1 MPSESLVS
9 IFHTFAS
16 KRRPA
21 VLAALLACLTALVL
35 ACMAPGY
42 ARASYFSDVPE
53 GEWYA
58 TWVDQAFDQG
68 LMSGYTDANDELT
81 GFFGP
86 DDELTRAQVV
96 MVLWRMAGMPGIH
109 EGSLFDDVEFGAWY
123 EAAVDWCVEAGVVT
137 GYTSGVDEGCFRPDR
152 PVSRQEL
159 AVMAWRYAEWAGMDA
174 TEPDPVPLESTTD
187 WESADSWALEA
198 LTWTAATGVL
208 SGFDNQDG
216 TKSIKPFGAAT
227 RAQAAK
233 VFVMFSD
240 QPSLPEPD
248 KKPADGAE
256 SGGGDSGDTHDKPAY
271 AVLYADGLLSLQ
283 RGDDADPAHGEVL
296 GSWEWDGMSS
306 PWYEQRDSVRSVV
319 VRDAVCARGGGVF
332 RGLANCTSMDL
343 ARLDVLGT
351 TLLDSM
357 FRSCASLDTLDLSS
371 WDTSGVENFSCMFEG
386 CSSLRELNLAGF
398 DTSRALDLSWMFS
411 GCSALK
417 TVDVAGWDVHR
428 AESLSAM
435 FRDCTLLET
444 LDLSDWDVS
453 SALYLASMFRD
464 CTALTSLNVS
474 TWDVSG
480 AIDCSHMFDGC
491 TSLDPGDIPSWDAPT
506 EVDKGGK
513 FADASEGESEDPS
526 AEPTPD
532 EGPADEHVTS
542 DEISADGFATFNEG
556 LVDELATLDEGL
568 VDGPAALDG
577 DFADEPASSG
587 EGDLA
592 PAVLEL
598 GEKPVSALAALA
610 A

>member
-1 MPSESLVS
+1 MPSENLVS
-9 IFHTFAS
+9 AFHTSAS

-86 DDELTRAQVV
+86 DDELTRAQVA

-137 GYTSGVDEGCFRPDR
+137 GYTSGADEGCFRPDR

-174 TEPDPVPLESTTD
+174 TDPDPVPLESTTD

-208 SGFDNQDG
+208 SGFGNQDG
-216 TKSIKPFGAAT
+216 TKSIKPFGTAT

-233 VFVMFSD
+233 VFVMLSD

-256 SGGGDSGDTHDKPAY
+256 SGEGNPGDAHDKPAY

-283 RGDDADPAHGEVL
+283 RGDDTDPAHGEVL
-296 GSWEWDGMSS
+296 GAWQWDGTSS
-306 PWYEQRDSVRSVV
+306 PWYEQRDSVYTVV
-319 VRDAVCARGGGVF
+319 VRDTVRVRGGGLF
-332 RGLANCTSMDL
+332 SGLASCTSMDL
-343 ARLDVLGT
+343 ARLDVSGT

-357 FRSCASLDTLDLSS
+357 FRSCSSLETLDLSS

-417 TVDVAGWDVHR
+417 AVDVAGWDVHR

-435 FRDCTLLET
+435 FRSCTALGA
-444 LDLSDWDVS
+444 LDLSGWDVS

-464 CTALTSLNVS
+464 CTVLTSLDVS

-480 AIDCSHMFDGC
+480 AIDLSHMFDGC
-491 TSLDPGDIPSWDAPT
+491 SSLDSADIPSWNAPT

-526 AEPTPD
+526 AELTPD
-532 EGPADEHVTS
+532 EGLADGSATS
-542 DEISADGFATFNEG
+542 DEVSADGFAAFG
-556 LVDELATLDEGL
+556 
-568 VDGPAALDG
+568 G
-577 DFADEPASSG
+577 DCADEPAASD

-598 GEKPVSALAALA
+598 GEDPASALAA
-610 A
+610 

>member
-1 MPSESLVS
+1 MPSENLVS
-9 IFHTFAS
+9 AFHTSAS
-16 KRRPA
+16 RHRPA

-53 GEWYA
+53 DEWYA

-68 LMSGYTDANDELT
+68 LMSGYTDANNELT

-86 DDELTRAQVV
+86 DDELTRAQVA

-109 EGSLFDDVEFGAWY
+109 EGCLFDDVEFGAWY

-159 AVMAWRYAEWAGMDA
+159 AVMAWRYAQWAGMD
-174 TEPDPVPLESTTD
+174 TTDPDPVPLESTTD

-198 LTWTAATGVL
+198 LMWTAATGVL

-216 TKSIKPFGAAT
+216 TKSIRPFGTAT
-227 RAQAAK
+227 RARAAK
-233 VFVMFSD
+233 VFVMLSD
-240 QPSLPEPD
+240 QPSLPDPD
-248 KKPADGAE
+248 KKPTDGAE
-256 SGGGDSGDTHDKPAY
+256 SGEGNPGDTHDKPAY

-283 RGDDADPAHGEVL
+283 RGDDTDPAHGEVL
-296 GSWEWDGMSS
+296 GAWQWDGASS
-306 PWYEQRDSVRSVV
+306 PWYEQRDSVRSVA
-319 VRDAVCARGGGVF
+319 VRDAVRVRGGGLF
-332 RGLANCTSMDL
+332 SGLASCTSMDL
-343 ARLDVLGT
+343 ARLDVSGT

-357 FRSCASLDTLDLSS
+357 FRSCVSLETLDLSS

-417 TVDVAGWDVHR
+417 AVDVSGWDVHR

-435 FRDCTLLET
+435 FRSCTSLEA
-444 LDLSDWDVS
+444 LDLSGWDVS
-453 SALYLASMFRD
+453 SALYLASIFRD
-464 CTALTSLNVS
+464 CAALTSLDVS
-474 TWDVSG
+474 TWDISG

-491 TSLDPGDIPSWDAPT
+491 TSLDPADIPSWDAPT

-513 FADASEGESEDPS
+513 FEDASEGETEMPS
-526 AEPTPD
+526 VEPTPD
-532 EGPADEHVTS
+532 EGLADE
-542 DEISADGFATFNEG
+542 FAALSEDS
-556 LVDELATLDEGL
+556 VDEPEATDE
-568 VDGPAALDG
+568 
-577 DFADEPASSG
+577 SN
-587 EGDLA
+587 LA
-592 PAVLEL
+592 PAVFEL
-598 GEKPVSALAALA
+598 GEDPASALAA
-610 A
+610 

>member
-1 MPSESLVS
+1 MPSENLVS
-9 IFHTFAS
+9 VFHTPAS
-16 KRRPA
+16 RRRPA

-68 LMSGYTDANDELT
+68 LMSGYTDTNDELT

-86 DDELTRAQVV
+86 DDELTRAQVA

-109 EGSLFDDVEFGAWY
+109 KGSLFDDVEFGAWY

-137 GYTSGVDEGCFRPDR
+137 GYTSDVDEGCFRPDR

-159 AVMAWRYAEWAGMDA
+159 AVMAWRYAEWAGMDT
-174 TEPDPVPLESTTD
+174 TEPDPVPLEFTTD

-216 TKSIKPFGAAT
+216 TKSIRPFGTAT

-233 VFVMFSD
+233 VFVVLSD
-240 QPSLPEPD
+240 QPSLPDPD
-248 KKPADGAE
+248 KKPTDGAE
-256 SGGGDSGDTHDKPAY
+256 SGGDNPGDTHDKPAY

-283 RGDDADPAHGEVL
+283 RGDNTDPAHGEVL
-296 GSWEWDGMSS
+296 GVWQWDGASS

-319 VRDAVCARGGGVF
+319 VRDAVRVRGGGVF
-332 RGLANCTSMDL
+332 RGLARCTSMDL
-343 ARLDVLGT
+343 ACLDVSGT

-357 FRSCASLDTLDLSS
+357 FRSCASLETLDLSS

-417 TVDVAGWDVHR
+417 EIDVAGWDVHR

-435 FRDCTLLET
+435 FRSCTSLEA
-444 LDLSDWDVS
+444 LDLSGWDVS
-453 SALYLASMFRD
+453 STLYLASIFRD
-464 CTALTSLNVS
+464 CAALTSLDVS

-491 TSLDPGDIPSWDAPT
+491 TSLDPADIPSWDAPT

-513 FADASEGESEDPS
+513 FEDAS
-526 AEPTPD
+526 
-532 EGPADEHVTS
+532 
-542 DEISADGFATFNEG
+542 
-556 LVDELATLDEGL
+556 
-568 VDGPAALDG
+568 
-577 DFADEPASSG
+577 
-587 EGDLA
+587 
-592 PAVLEL
+592 
-598 GEKPVSALAALA
+598 
-610 A
+610 

>member
-16 KRRPA
+16 RRRPA

-42 ARASYFSDVPE
+42 AQASYFSDVPE

-68 LMSGYTDANDELT
+68 LMSGYTDVNDELT
-81 GFFGP
+81 GLFGP
-86 DDELTRAQVV
+86 DDELTRAQVA

-137 GYTSGVDEGCFRPDR
+137 GYTSGADEGCFCPDR

-159 AVMAWRYAEWAGMDA
+159 AVMAWRYAEWAGMDT
-174 TEPDPVPLESTTD
+174 TEPDPVPFESTTD

-208 SGFDNQDG
+208 SGFDTQDG
-216 TKSIKPFGAAT
+216 TKSIKPFGTAT

-233 VFVMFSD
+233 VFVMLSD

-256 SGGGDSGDTHDKPAY
+256 SGEDNPSDAHDRPAY

-283 RGDDADPAHGEVL
+283 RGDDTDPAHGEVL
-296 GSWEWDGMSS
+296 GSWEWDGTSS

-319 VRDAVCARGGGVF
+319 VRAAVCARGGGVF
-332 RGLANCTSMDL
+332 RGLANCVSMDL
-343 ARLDVLGT
+343 ARLDVSGT

-357 FRSCASLDTLDLSS
+357 FRSCASLETLDLSS

-398 DTSRALDLSWMFS
+398 DTSHALDLSWMFS

-417 TVDVAGWDVHR
+417 EVDVAGWDVHR

-435 FRDCTLLET
+435 FRGCASLEA
-444 LDLSDWDVS
+444 LDLSGWDVS
-453 SALYLASMFRD
+453 SALYLASMFHD
-464 CTALTSLNVS
+464 CAALTSLNVS

-480 AIDCSHMFDGC
+480 AIDCSYMFDGC
-491 TSLDPGDIPSWDAPT
+491 TSLDPADIPSWDAST
-506 EVDKGGK
+506 EVDKADK
-513 FADASEGESEDPS
+513 FADASEGESEEPS
-526 AEPTPD
+526 AEPAPD
-532 EGPADEHVTS
+532 EGLADEP
-542 DEISADGFATFNEG
+542 AA
-556 LVDELATLDEGL
+556 LDEGL
-568 VDGPAALDG
+568 VDESATLDEG
-577 DFADEPASSG
+577 CVDGLATFG
-587 EGDLA
+587 EDDPA

-598 GEKPVSALAALA
+598 GEDPISALAA
-610 A
+610 

>member
-9 IFHTFAS
+9 ASHTS
-16 KRRPA
+16 TCKRGPA

-86 DDELTRAQVV
+86 DDELTRAQVA

-109 EGSLFDDVEFGAWY
+109 EGSLFDDVEFGTWY

-137 GYTSGVDEGCFRPDR
+137 GYTSGIDEGCFRPDR

-159 AVMAWRYAEWAGMDA
+159 AVMAWRYAEWAGMDT

-198 LTWTAATGVL
+198 LTWTASTGVL

-216 TKSIKPFGAAT
+216 TKSIKPFGTAT

-233 VFVMFSD
+233 VFVMLSD

-256 SGGGDSGDTHDKPAY
+256 SGEGGPAGSEGKPAY
-271 AVLYADGLLSLQ
+271 AVLYADGTLSLQ
-283 RGDDADPAHGEVL
+283 RGDDTDPAHGEVL
-296 GSWEWDGMSS
+296 GSWEWDGTSS
-306 PWYEQRDSVRSVV
+306 PWYEQRDSVHMVV
-319 VRDAVCARGGGVF
+319 VRDVVCARGGGLF
-332 RGLANCTSMDL
+332 SGLARCTSMDL
-343 ARLDVLGT
+343 ARLDVSGT

-357 FRSCASLDTLDLSS
+357 FRDCSSLETLDLTG
-371 WDTSGVENFSCMFEG
+371 WDTSGAESFSCMFEG

-398 DTSRALDLSWMFS
+398 DTSHAIDLSWMFS

-417 TVDVAGWDVHR
+417 KIDVAGWDVSC
-428 AESLSAM
+428 AEYLSSM
-435 FRDCTLLET
+435 FRGCTSLEA
-444 LDLSDWDVS
+444 LDLSGWDVS

-464 CTALTSLNVS
+464 CTALTSLDVS
-474 TWDVSG
+474 TWDVWG

-491 TSLDPGDIPSWDAPT
+491 TSLDPVDIPNWDVPT

-513 FADASEGESEDPS
+513 FADASESESE
-526 AEPTPD
+526 
-532 EGPADEHVTS
+532 
-542 DEISADGFATFNEG
+542 G
-556 LVDELATLDEGL
+556 LSMESMLDEGSS
-568 VDGPAALDG
+568 
-577 DFADEPASSG
+577 DEPAVSD

-592 PAVLEL
+592 SDSLEL
-598 GEKPVSALAALA
+598 GEDPVPALAA
-610 A
+610 

>member
-1 MPSESLVS
+1 MPSENL
-9 IFHTFAS
+9 AS
-16 KRRPA
+16 ASHASASRRTPA
-21 VLAALLACLTALVL
+21 VLAVLFACLTAFVL

-68 LMSGYTDANDELT
+68 FMSGYTDANDELT

-86 DDELTRAQVV
+86 DDELTRAQVA

-109 EGSLFDDVEFGAWY
+109 EGALFDDVEFGAWY

-159 AVMAWRYAEWAGMDA
+159 AVMAWRYAEWAGMD
-174 TEPDPVPLESTTD
+174 TTDPDPVPLESTTD

-216 TKSIKPFGAAT
+216 TKSIKPFGTAT

-233 VFVMFSD
+233 VFVMLSD

-256 SGGGDSGDTHDKPAY
+256 SGEGNPGDTHDKPAY

-283 RGDDADPAHGEVL
+283 RGDDTDPAHGEVL
-296 GSWEWDGMSS
+296 GAWQWDGACS
-306 PWYEQRDSVRSVV
+306 PWYGQRDSVRSVV
-319 VRDAVCARGGGVF
+319 VRDTVSARGGGVF

-343 ARLDVLGT
+343 ARLDVSGT
-351 TLLDSM
+351 MLLDSM
-357 FRSCASLDTLDLSS
+357 FRSCASLETLDLSS

-417 TVDVAGWDVHR
+417 AVDVAGWDVHQ

-435 FRDCTLLET
+435 FRGCTSLEA
-444 LDLSDWDVS
+444 LDLSGWDVS

-464 CTALTSLNVS
+464 CAALTSLDVS

-480 AIDCSHMFDGC
+480 AIDLSHMFDGC
-491 TSLDPGDIPSWDAPT
+491 TSLNPADIPSWNAPT

-513 FADASEGESEDPS
+513 FADASEGESEDLS

-532 EGPADEHVTS
+532 EGLADE
-542 DEISADGFATFNEG
+542 
-556 LVDELATLDEGL
+556 
-568 VDGPAALDG
+568 PAALDG
-577 DFADEPASSG
+577 DCTDDPAASDEADPAS
-587 EGDLA
+587 DL
-592 PAVLEL
+592 LEL
-598 GEKPVSALAALA
+598 GEDSVSVLAA
-610 A
+610 

>member
-1 MPSESLVS
+1 MPSENLAGAS
-9 IFHTFAS
+9 HTSAS
-16 KRRPA
+16 KRRHA
-21 VLAALLACLTALVL
+21 VLVALLACLTALVL
-35 ACMAPGY
+35 ACMAPGF
-42 ARASYFSDVPE
+42 ARASYFGDVPE
-53 GEWYA
+53 GEWYT

-81 GFFGP
+81 GLFGP
-86 DDELTRAQVV
+86 DDELTRAQVA

-152 PVSRQEL
+152 PVSRQEF
-159 AVMAWRYAEWAGMDA
+159 AVMAWRYAEWAGMD
-174 TEPDPVPLESTTD
+174 TTDPDPVPLESTTD
-187 WESADSWALEA
+187 WEGADSWALEA

-216 TKSIKPFGAAT
+216 TKSIKPFGTAT

-233 VFVMFSD
+233 VFVMLSD

-248 KKPADGAE
+248 KKPTDGAE
-256 SGGGDSGDTHDKPAY
+256 SGGNNPGDAHAKPAY

-283 RGDDADPAHGEVL
+283 RGDDKDPAHGEVL
-296 GSWEWDGMSS
+296 GAWQWDGTSS

-319 VRDAVCARGGGVF
+319 VRDAVCARGGGLF
-332 RGLANCTSMDL
+332 SGLANCTSMDL
-343 ARLDVLGT
+343 ARLDVSGT

-357 FRSCASLDTLDLSS
+357 FRSCASLETLDLSS

-435 FRDCTLLET
+435 FRGCTSLGA
-444 LDLSDWDVS
+444 LDLSGWDVS

-464 CTALTSLNVS
+464 CAALTSLDVS

-491 TSLDPGDIPSWDAPT
+491 ASLDPADIPSWDAPT
-506 EVDKGGK
+506 EVRKAGK
-513 FADASEGESEDPS
+513 FTDTSEGESGDPS
-526 AEPTPD
+526 AELTPD
-532 EGPADEHVTS
+532 EGLADGSATS
-542 DEISADGFATFNEG
+542 DEVSADGFATF
-556 LVDELATLDEGL
+556 DEG
-568 VDGPAALDG
+568 
-577 DFADEPASSG
+577 FADEPAALDEDCADGPAVSN
-587 EGDLA
+587 EGDFA

-598 GEKPVSALAALA
+598 GEGPVSALAA
-610 A
+610 

>member
-1 MPSESLVS
+1 
-9 IFHTFAS
+9 
-16 KRRPA
+16 
-21 VLAALLACLTALVL
+21 
-35 ACMAPGY
+35 
-42 ARASYFSDVPE
+42 
-53 GEWYA
+53 
-58 TWVDQAFDQG
+58 
-68 LMSGYTDANDELT
+68 MSGYTDANDELT

-86 DDELTRAQVV
+86 DDELTRAQVA

-159 AVMAWRYAEWAGMDA
+159 AVMAWRYAEWAGMDT

-216 TKSIKPFGAAT
+216 TKSIKPFGTAT

-233 VFVMFSD
+233 VFVMLSD

-256 SGGGDSGDTHDKPAY
+256 SGEGNPGDAHDKPAY

-283 RGDDADPAHGEVL
+283 RGDDTDPAHGEVL
-296 GSWEWDGMSS
+296 GAWEWEGASS
-306 PWYEQRDSVRSVV
+306 PWYDQRDSVRSVV

-332 RGLANCTSMDL
+332 RGLANCTSMNL
-343 ARLDVLGT
+343 ARLDVSGT

-357 FRSCASLDTLDLSS
+357 FRSCASLETLDLSS

-386 CSSLRELNLAGF
+386 CSALRELNLAGF

-411 GCSALK
+411 GCSALE
-417 TVDVAGWDVHR
+417 TVDVVGWDVHR

-435 FRDCTLLET
+435 FRGCTSLEA
-444 LDLSDWDVS
+444 LDLSGWNAS

-464 CTALTSLNVS
+464 CAALTSLDVS

-491 TSLDPGDIPSWDAPT
+491 TSLDPADIPSWDAPT

-513 FADASEGESEDPS
+513 FEDASEGESEKPS
-526 AEPTPD
+526 AELM
-532 EGPADEHVTS
+532 A
-542 DEISADGFATFNEG
+542 AEG
-556 LVDELATLDEGL
+556 LEDKVAALDEGL
-568 VDGPAALDG
+568 VDGPAALEEDLADAPVALG
-577 DFADEPASSG
+577 EDSADEPAASD

-598 GEKPVSALAALA
+598 GEDPVSTLAA
-610 A
+610 

>member
-1 MPSESLVS
+1 MPSENLVS
-9 IFHTFAS
+9 AFHTFAA

-21 VLAALLACLTALVL
+21 LLAALLVCLTALVL

-53 GEWYA
+53 DEWYA

-81 GFFGP
+81 GLFGP
-86 DDELTRAQVV
+86 DDELTRAQVA

-109 EGSLFDDVEFGAWY
+109 EGCLFGDVEFGVWY

-159 AVMAWRYAEWAGMDA
+159 AVMAWRYAEWAGMD
-174 TEPDPVPLESTTD
+174 TRDPDPVPLESTTD
-187 WESADSWALEA
+187 WESADSWTREA

-216 TKSIKPFGAAT
+216 TKSIKPFGTAT
-227 RAQAAK
+227 RAQSAK
-233 VFVMFSD
+233 VFVVLSD
-240 QPSLPEPD
+240 QPSLPDPD
-248 KKPADGAE
+248 KKPTDGAE
-256 SGGGDSGDTHDKPAY
+256 SGEGNPGDSHDRLAY

-283 RGDDADPAHGEVL
+283 RDDNKDPAHGEVL
-296 GSWEWDGMSS
+296 GAWEWDGTSS

-319 VRDAVCARGGGVF
+319 VRDTVCARGGGVF
-332 RGLANCTSMDL
+332 RGLASCTSMDL
-343 ARLDVLGT
+343 ARLDVSGT
-351 TLLDSM
+351 TLPDSM
-357 FRSCASLDTLDLSS
+357 FRECSSLEVLDLSS
-371 WDTSGVENFSCMFEG
+371 WDTSGVESFSCMFEG

-417 TVDVAGWDVHR
+417 AVDVSGWDVHR

-435 FRDCTLLET
+435 FRGCSSLEA
-444 LDLSDWDVS
+444 LDLSGWDVS
-453 SALYLASMFRD
+453 SALYLASIFRD
-464 CTALTSLNVS
+464 CAALTSLDVS

-491 TSLDPGDIPSWDAPT
+491 TSLDPADIPSWDVPT
-506 EVDKGGK
+506 EMDKGGK
-513 FADASEGESEDPS
+513 FEDASEGESEKPS
-526 AEPTPD
+526 MEPVPD
-532 EGPADEHVTS
+532 EGPADEIATFDEGPS
-542 DEISADGFATFNEG
+542 DESI
-556 LVDELATLDEGL
+556 VLDECC
-568 VDGPAALDG
+568 P
-577 DFADEPASSG
+577 EPVASD

-592 PAVLEL
+592 PAVLGL
-598 GEKPVSALAALA
+598 GEELASALAA
-610 A
+610 

>member
-1 MPSESLVS
+1 MPSENLATAS
-9 IFHTFAS
+9 HTSAS
-16 KRRPA
+16 RRRPA
-21 VLAALLACLTALVL
+21 VLAALLACLTAFVL

-68 LMSGYTDANDELT
+68 LMSGYTDENDELT
-81 GFFGP
+81 GLFGP
-86 DDELTRAQVV
+86 DDELTRAQVA

-109 EGSLFDDVEFGAWY
+109 EGALFDDVQFGAWY
-123 EAAVDWCVEAGVVT
+123 EAAVDWCVEAGVIT

-159 AVMAWRYAEWAGMDA
+159 AVMAWRYAEWAGMD
-174 TEPDPVPLESTTD
+174 TTDPDPVPLESTTD

-216 TKSIKPFGAAT
+216 TKSIKPFGTAT

-233 VFVMFSD
+233 VFVMLSD

-248 KKPADGAE
+248 KKPTDGAE
-256 SGGGDSGDTHDKPAY
+256 SGGDNLGDTHDKPAY

-283 RGDDADPAHGEVL
+283 RGDDTDPAHGEVL
-296 GSWEWDGMSS
+296 GAWQWDGASS

-319 VRDAVCARGGGVF
+319 VRDAVSARGGGVF
-332 RGLANCTSMDL
+332 RGLARCTSMDL
-343 ARLDVLGT
+343 ARLDVSGA

-357 FRSCASLDTLDLSS
+357 FRECSSLEVIDLSS
-371 WDTSGVENFSCMFEG
+371 WDTSSVENFSCMFEG
-386 CSSLRELNLAGF
+386 CSSLRELNLAGL

-428 AESLSAM
+428 VESLSAM
-435 FRDCTLLET
+435 FRGCVSLET
-444 LDLSDWDVS
+444 LDLSGWDVS

-464 CTALTSLNVS
+464 CAALTSLDVS

-480 AIDCSHMFDGC
+480 AIDCSRMFDGC
-491 TSLDPGDIPSWDAPT
+491 TSLDPADIPSWDTPT

-513 FADASEGESEDPS
+513 FADTSEVESEEPS
-526 AEPTPD
+526 AELAPD
-532 EGPADEHVTS
+532 EGLADE
-542 DEISADGFATFNEG
+542 
-556 LVDELATLDEGL
+556 
-568 VDGPAALDG
+568 AAAFDG
-577 DFADEPASSG
+577 DSVDAPVALGEGIANEFAAFSVDFVGEPEATD
-587 EGDLA
+587 EGDLT

-598 GEKPVSALAALA
+598 GEDPAFVLAA
-610 A
+610 

>member
-1 MPSESLVS
+1 MPSANLASAS
-9 IFHTFAS
+9 HTSAFR
-16 KRRPA
+16 RRPA

-42 ARASYFSDVPE
+42 ARASYFSDVSE

-86 DDELTRAQVV
+86 DDELTRAQVA

-123 EAAVDWCVEAGVVT
+123 EAAVDWCVEAGVVS

-159 AVMAWRYAEWAGMDA
+159 AVMAWRYAEWAGMDT

-216 TKSIKPFGAAT
+216 TKSIRPFGTAT
-227 RAQAAK
+227 RAEAAK
-233 VFVMFSD
+233 VFVVLSD
-240 QPSLPEPD
+240 QPSLPDPD
-248 KKPADGAE
+248 KKPTDGAE
-256 SGGGDSGDTHDKPAY
+256 SGEGNPGDTHDRPAY

-283 RGDDADPAHGEVL
+283 RGDDTDPAHGEVL
-296 GSWEWDGMSS
+296 GAWQWDGASS

-332 RGLANCTSMDL
+332 RGLARCTSMDL
-343 ARLDVLGT
+343 ARLDVSGT

-357 FRSCASLDTLDLSS
+357 FRSCVSLETLDLSS

-417 TVDVAGWDVHR
+417 AVDVSGWDVHR

-435 FRDCTLLET
+435 FRSCTSLEA
-444 LDLSDWDVS
+444 LDLSGWDVS
-453 SALYLASMFRD
+453 SALYLASIFRD
-464 CTALTSLNVS
+464 CAALTSLDVS
-474 TWDVSG
+474 AWDVSG

-491 TSLDPGDIPSWDAPT
+491 TSLDPADIPSWDAPT

-513 FADASEGESEDPS
+513 FADTSEGESEDPS
-526 AEPTPD
+526 AEPTLD
-532 EGPADEHVTS
+532 EGLADELAAS
-542 DEISADGFATFNEG
+542 DEVSADGFATFDED
-556 LVDELATLDEGL
+556 LADELATLDEGL
-568 VDGPAALDG
+568 VDGPAAFDG
-577 DFADEPASSG
+577 DFADVPVASD

-592 PAVLEL
+592 PAVFEL
-598 GEKPVSALAALA
+598 GEDPASALAA
-610 A
+610 

>member
-1 MPSESLVS
+1 MAGRFDTEPWMPSENLVS
-9 IFHTFAS
+9 VFHTPAS
-16 KRRPA
+16 RRRPA

-68 LMSGYTDANDELT
+68 LMSGYTDTNDELT

-86 DDELTRAQVV
+86 DDELTRAQVA

-109 EGSLFDDVEFGAWY
+109 EGCLFDDVEFGAWY

-137 GYTSGVDEGCFRPDR
+137 GYTSDVDEGCFRPDR

-159 AVMAWRYAEWAGMDA
+159 AVMAWRYAEWAGMDT
-174 TEPDPVPLESTTD
+174 TEPDPVPLEFTTD

-216 TKSIKPFGAAT
+216 TKSIRPFGTAT

-233 VFVMFSD
+233 VFVVLSD
-240 QPSLPEPD
+240 QPSLPDPD
-248 KKPADGAE
+248 KKPTDGAE
-256 SGGGDSGDTHDKPAY
+256 SGGDNPGDTHDKPAY

-283 RGDDADPAHGEVL
+283 RGDNTDPAHGEVL
-296 GSWEWDGMSS
+296 GVWQWDGASS

-319 VRDAVCARGGGVF
+319 VRDAVRVRGGGVF
-332 RGLANCTSMDL
+332 RGLARCTSMDL
-343 ARLDVLGT
+343 ACLDVSGT

-357 FRSCASLDTLDLSS
+357 FRSCASLETLDLSS

-417 TVDVAGWDVHR
+417 EIDVAGWDVHR

-435 FRDCTLLET
+435 FRSCTSLEA
-444 LDLSDWDVS
+444 LDLSGWDVS
-453 SALYLASMFRD
+453 STLYLASIFRD
-464 CTALTSLNVS
+464 CAALTSLDVS

-491 TSLDPGDIPSWDAPT
+491 TSLDPADIPSWDAPT

-513 FADASEGESEDPS
+513 FEDASEGESEKPPM
-526 AEPTPD
+526 EP
-532 EGPADEHVTS
+532 V
-542 DEISADGFATFNEG
+542 
-556 LVDELATLDEGL
+556 LDEGL
-568 VDGPAALDG
+568 VDGPAVLEKDFADAPAALGEGLADESATLDG
-577 DFADEPASSG
+577 DTADEPEATDES
-587 EGDLA
+587 DLA
-592 PAVLEL
+592 PAVFEL
-598 GEKPVSALAALA
+598 GEDPASALAA
-610 A
+610 

>member
-9 IFHTFAS
+9 AFHTFAS
-16 KRRPA
+16 KHRPA

-53 GEWYA
+53 GEWYV
-58 TWVDQAFDQG
+58 TWVEQAFDQG
-68 LMSGYTDANDELT
+68 LMAGYTDANDELT

-86 DDELTRAQVV
+86 DDELTRAQVA

-159 AVMAWRYAEWAGMDA
+159 AVMAWRYAEWAGMDT

-216 TKSIKPFGAAT
+216 TKSIKPFGTAT

-233 VFVMFSD
+233 VFVMLSD

-256 SGGGDSGDTHDKPAY
+256 SGEDNPSDAHDRPAY

-283 RGDDADPAHGEVL
+283 RGDDTDPAHGEVL
-296 GSWEWDGMSS
+296 GSWEWDGTSS
-306 PWYEQRDSVRSVV
+306 LWYEQRDSVRSVV
-319 VRDAVCARGGGVF
+319 VRDAVCARGGGLF
-332 RGLANCTSMDL
+332 SGLVNCTSMDL
-343 ARLDVLGT
+343 ACLDVSGT

-357 FRSCASLDTLDLSS
+357 FRSCASLETLDLSS

-398 DTSRALDLSWMFS
+398 DTSHALDLSWMFS

-428 AESLSAM
+428 VESLSAM
-435 FRDCTLLET
+435 FRGCTALET
-444 LDLSDWDVS
+444 LDLSGWDVS
-453 SALYLASMFRD
+453 SALYLALMFRD
-464 CTALTSLNVS
+464 CAALTSLDVS
-474 TWDVSG
+474 MWDVSG
-480 AIDCSHMFDGC
+480 AIDLSHMFDGC
-491 TSLDPGDIPSWDAPT
+491 TSLDPADIPSWDAPT
-506 EVDKGGK
+506 VVRKSGK
-513 FADASEGESEDPS
+513 FADASEGESEDLS

-532 EGPADEHVTS
+532 EG
-542 DEISADGFATFNEG
+542 
-556 LVDELATLDEGL
+556 
-568 VDGPAALDG
+568 
-577 DFADEPASSG
+577 FADEPAALGGDSADEPVVFDEGIADEPAASD

-592 PAVLEL
+592 PAVFEL
-598 GEKPVSALAALA
+598 GRQ
-610 A
+610 

>member
-21 VLAALLACLTALVL
+21 VLVALLAGLTALVL
-35 ACMAPGY
+35 ACMAPGD

-81 GFFGP
+81 GYFGP
-86 DDELTRAQVV
+86 DDELTRAQVA

-152 PVSRQEL
+152 SVSRQEL
-159 AVMAWRYAEWAGMDA
+159 AVMAWRYAEWAGMD
-174 TEPDPVPLESTTD
+174 TTDPDPVPLESTTD
-187 WESADSWALEA
+187 WESADSWAFEA

-216 TKSIKPFGAAT
+216 TKSIKPFGTAT

-233 VFVMFSD
+233 VFVMLSD
-240 QPSLPEPD
+240 QPGLPDPD

-256 SGGGDSGDTHDKPAY
+256 SGEGDPGDTHDKPAY

-283 RGDDADPAHGEVL
+283 RGDDTDPAHGEVL
-296 GSWEWDGMSS
+296 GAWEWDGTSS
-306 PWYEQRDSVRSVV
+306 FWYEQRDFVRSVV
-319 VRDAVCARGGGVF
+319 VRDAVCARGGGLF
-332 RGLANCTSMDL
+332 SGLANCTSMDL
-343 ARLDVLGT
+343 ARLDVSGT

-357 FRSCASLDTLDLSS
+357 FRSCASLETLDLSS

-435 FRDCTLLET
+435 FRGCNSLEA
-444 LDLSDWDVS
+444 LDLSGWDVS

-464 CTALTSLNVS
+464 CTALTSLDVS

-480 AIDCSHMFDGC
+480 AIDLSHMFDGC
-491 TSLDPGDIPSWDAPT
+491 SSLDSADIPSWNAPT
-506 EVDKGGK
+506 EVDKGDK
-513 FADASEGESEDPS
+513 FADASEGESEEPS
-526 AEPTPD
+526 AGLAPD
-532 EGPADEHVTS
+532 EGLADGSATS
-542 DEISADGFATFNEG
+542 DEVSADGFATF
-556 LVDELATLDEGL
+556 DEG
-568 VDGPAALDG
+568 
-577 DFADEPASSG
+577 FADEPAALDEDCADGPAVSN
-587 EGDLA
+587 EGGFA

-598 GEKPVSALAALA
+598 GEGPVSALAA
-610 A
+610 

>member
-16 KRRPA
+16 EHRPT
-21 VLAALLACLTALVL
+21 VLTALLACLTALVL

-68 LMSGYTDANDELT
+68 LMSGYTDANGELT
-81 GFFGP
+81 GFFSP
-86 DDELTRAQVV
+86 DDELTRAQVA

-123 EAAVDWCVEAGVVT
+123 EAAVDWCVEAGMVT
-137 GYTSGVDEGCFRPDR
+137 GYTSGADEGCFRPDR

-159 AVMAWRYAEWAGMDA
+159 AVMAWRYAEWAGMDT

-216 TKSIKPFGAAT
+216 TKSIKPFGTAT

-233 VFVMFSD
+233 VFVMLSD
-240 QPSLPEPD
+240 QPDLPEPD

-256 SGGGDSGDTHDKPAY
+256 SGEGNPGDAHDKPAY

-283 RGDDADPAHGEVL
+283 RGDDTDPAHGEVL
-296 GSWEWDGMSS
+296 GSWEWDGASS
-306 PWYEQRDSVRSVV
+306 PWYEQRDSVRSVA

-332 RGLANCTSMDL
+332 RGLANCTSMNL
-343 ARLDVLGT
+343 ARLDVSGT

-357 FRSCASLDTLDLSS
+357 FRSCASLETLDLSS

-435 FRDCTLLET
+435 FRGCNSLEA
-444 LDLSDWDVS
+444 LDLSGWDVS

-464 CTALTSLNVS
+464 CAALTSLDVS

-491 TSLDPGDIPSWDAPT
+491 TSLDAADIPSWDMPT
-506 EVDKGGK
+506 EVQKADK

-532 EGPADEHVTS
+532 ESLADEP
-542 DEISADGFATFNEG
+542 AA
-556 LVDELATLDEGL
+556 LDEGL
-568 VDGPAALDG
+568 VDESATLDEG
-577 DFADEPASSG
+577 CVDGLATFG
-587 EGDLA
+587 EDDPA

-598 GEKPVSALAALA
+598 GEDPASALAA
-610 A
+610 

>member
-1 MPSESLVS
+1 MPSENLVS
-9 IFHTFAS
+9 AFHTFVS

-35 ACMAPGY
+35 ACVTPGY

-86 DDELTRAQVV
+86 DDELTRAQVA

-137 GYTSGVDEGCFRPDR
+137 GYTSGVDEGCFRPGR

-159 AVMAWRYAEWAGMDA
+159 AVMAWRYAEWAGMD
-174 TEPDPVPLESTTD
+174 TTDPDPVSLESTTD
-187 WESADSWALEA
+187 WESVDSWALEA

-216 TKSIKPFGAAT
+216 TKSIEPFGNAN

-233 VFVMFSD
+233 VFVVLFD
-240 QPSLPEPD
+240 QPSLPDPD
-248 KKPADGAE
+248 KKPTDGAE
-256 SGGGDSGDTHDKPAY
+256 SGEGNPGDTHDKPAY

-283 RGDDADPAHGEVL
+283 RGDDTDPAHGEVL
-296 GSWEWDGMSS
+296 GSWEWDGTSS

-319 VRDAVCARGGGVF
+319 VRDVVCARGGGF
-332 RGLANCTSMDL
+332 FSGLARCTSMDL
-343 ARLDVLGT
+343 ARLDVSGT

-357 FRSCASLDTLDLSS
+357 FRDCSSLEVLDLTG
-371 WDTSGVENFSCMFEG
+371 WDTSGAESFSCMFEG

-398 DTSRALDLSWMFS
+398 DASHAVDLSWMFS

-417 TVDVAGWDVHR
+417 KIDVAGWDVSC
-428 AESLSAM
+428 AEYLSSM
-435 FRDCTLLET
+435 FRGCTSLEA
-444 LDLSDWDVS
+444 LDLSGWDVS

-464 CTALTSLNVS
+464 CAALTSLDVS
-474 TWDVSG
+474 TWDVWG

-491 TSLDPGDIPSWDAPT
+491 TSLDPADIPNRDVPT

-513 FADASEGESEDPS
+513 FADASEGEP
-526 AEPTPD
+526 
-532 EGPADEHVTS
+532 
-542 DEISADGFATFNEG
+542 EG
-556 LVDELATLDEGL
+556 LSMEPMLDEGSS
-568 VDGPAALDG
+568 
-577 DFADEPASSG
+577 DEPAVSD

-592 PAVLEL
+592 SDSLEL
-598 GEKPVSALAALA
+598 GEEPVSVLAA
-610 A
+610 